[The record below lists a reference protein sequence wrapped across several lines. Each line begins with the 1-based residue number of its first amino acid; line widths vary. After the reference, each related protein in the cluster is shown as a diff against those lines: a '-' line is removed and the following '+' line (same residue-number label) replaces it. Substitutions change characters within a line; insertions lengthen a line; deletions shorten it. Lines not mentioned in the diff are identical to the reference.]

1 MKIHPR
7 NQARGILYRT
17 IHKIYRHLWEMPK
30 RDKLRKTVIDLPPHD
45 VGKLRDDLSIHSLL
59 CSAHVEM
66 MICSQRSLY
75 MFSDLGNV
83 PLLLHDDGSLTP
95 ADIELI
101 NSKLPNA
108 RVISRPE
115 ADERALELLP
125 NHPEIHKYR
134 KNQIMALKLVDVGLW
149 AKGNRTLYID
159 SDILFFSPPHEL
171 LNASKQDA
179 RKNLFN
185 KDIFDS
191 YVVPRE
197 QIEEAL
203 GFGPKPTVN
212 AGLWA
217 MNTNVIDFDKIEE
230 WLKVPV
236 FNIRPHYYTLDQT
249 FISMLANISKDGC
262 DYFST
267 EYDVSFE
274 KRAADCCVKHYVG
287 AIRHGFELEGITQL
301 MPDFRDK
308 LTN

>member
-1 MKIHPR
+1 M
-7 NQARGILYRT
+7 
-17 IHKIYRHLWEMPK
+17 
-30 RDKLRKTVIDLPPHD
+30 VDLPPHD
-45 VGKLRDDLSIHSLL
+45 PGQLRDDLSIHSLL

-95 ADIELI
+95 ADINLI
-101 NSKLPNA
+101 NTKLPNA
-108 RVISRPE
+108 RIISRSE
-115 ADERALELLP
+115 ANKKALDLLP
-125 NHPEIHKYR
+125 NFPEIHKYR

-149 AKGNRTLYID
+149 AKGSRTLYID

-171 LNASKQDA
+171 IDAVKPDA

-191 YVVPRE
+191 YVAPRQ

-203 GFGPKPTVN
+203 GYGPKQSVN

-217 MNTNVIDFDKIEE
+217 MNTSVIDFDKIER
-230 WLKVPV
+230 WLKEPV
-236 FNIRPHYYTLDQT
+236 FNLRPHYYTLDQT
-249 FISMLANISKDGC
+249 FISMLANISEDGC
-262 DYFST
+262 DYFPA

-274 KRAADCCVKHYVG
+274 KSSADCCVKHYVG
-287 AIRHGFELEGITQL
+287 AIRHGFELEGLEQL
-301 MPDFRDK
+301 MQSFKDTLVK
-308 LTN
+308 